1 MKNIKYKQAVQSFLK
16 YLIAERGYSELTVK
30 EYELDLKLFA
40 RYLKREFNYSEENLT
55 IDEINEFQISEFLGD
70 IILVKDNSAATRN
83 RKLYSLRSFFKFL
96 KKKGF
101 RETNPVESIE
111 PTKTKLKSEPVYLS
125 YKEIKEYLKAI
136 KSYDSKNRN
145 RDLAI
150 IKTFLYCGL
159 RISELVSLNINDIN
173 YQDQSIKFYGKG
185 NKERYVPLHKE
196 VIDAIKNYLPDRKQ
210 ITPNNTDAKKA
221 LFLSNRGNRIS
232 TRTVQKMVK
241 KYAKKAGIKNA
252 ESITPHKLRHTFA
265 SMLYQRTKDLRV
277 LQELLGHSDISTTQ
291 IYTHTDKEQRK
302 HAVQQMPEL

>member
-1 MKNIKYKQAVQSFLK
+1 MKNIKYKQAVKSFLK
-16 YLIAERGYSELTVK
+16 YLIAERGYSELTIK
-30 EYELDLKLFA
+30 EYELDLNVFA
-40 RYLKREFNYSEENLT
+40 RYLKKEFDCSEKKLT
-55 IDEINEFQISEFLGD
+55 IDDINEFQISEFLGD
-70 IILVKDNSAATRN
+70 IILIKDNSAATRN

-96 KKKGF
+96 KKKNLI
-101 RETNPVESIE
+101 EKNPVDSIE
-111 PTKTKLKSEPVYLS
+111 PTKTKLKSEPIYLS

-136 KSYDSKNRN
+136 KNYDSKNKN
-145 RDLAI
+145 RDIAI

-159 RISELVSLNINDIN
+159 RISELVSLNVNDIN

-185 NKERYVPLHKE
+185 NKERYVPLHQE
-196 VIDAIKNYLPDRKQ
+196 VIAAIKNYLPDRKQ
-210 ITPNNTDAKKA
+210 ITPSNADAKEA

-252 ESITPHKLRHTFA
+252 NQITPHKLRHTFA
-265 SMLYQRTKDLRV
+265 SILYRKTKDLRV

-302 HAVQQMPEL
+302 NAVQQMPEL